1 MNPSVLRTLLA
12 TCVLPVFTLSCGQ
25 GTSVKVIEET
35 RQLERAPAPPA
46 TAVSSAERFGMG
58 ASAKPAVSGPAT
70 LPFAWSVP
78 EGWTEA
84 PSSQMRLVNLVPG
97 GDPRAECYLTV
108 LPGSGGGVEANVNR
122 WRNQMSLEP
131 LSSEEFAALPK
142 KPLLGEEAVYVEFD
156 GVYKG
161 MSGDQN
167 QPDFKMV
174 GLILGVNDSGVFVK
188 MYGPKDLIDR
198 ELAHFNV
205 FCDSLKIK
213 QTEAPAQGSS
223 EVHNHSEGLVL
234 QWTAPEDWKKSP
246 DRPMRA
252 VTYTMGTE
260 GKTQCYVSVFP
271 GNTGGLA
278 ANINRWAGQMGAAT
292 LDDAAIAALPAVTV
306 LGQPAPLVEFAGHF
320 TDTMNGTEIADGL
333 LLGVVATHGDQSIF
347 VKLVGPAAG
356 VAAQKDEFIA
366 FCESLRH

>member
-1 MNPSVLRTLLA
+1 MNSSLVRAVLALSM
-12 TCVLPVFTLSCGQ
+12 LPALILSCGQ
-25 GTSVKVIEET
+25 GNSVQVIEET
-35 RQLERAPAPPA
+35 RQLDRAPAPP
-46 TAVSSAERFGMG
+46 TAVSSAERFGMRTP
-58 ASAKPAVSGPAT
+58 AAPAVAGSSA
-70 LPFAWSVP
+70 LPFEWSVP

-97 GDPRAECYLTV
+97 GDSRAECYLTV

-131 LSSEEFAALPK
+131 LSAEEFAALPK

-174 GLILGVNDSGVFVK
+174 GLILGVRDSGVFVK
-188 MYGPKDLIDR
+188 MLGPKDLIDK
-198 ELAHFNV
+198 ELGRFHE
-205 FCDSLKIK
+205 FCESLKIK
-213 QTEAPAQGSS
+213 QAGTPAGSASEA
-223 EVHNHSEGLVL
+223 HNHSEELAL
-234 QWTAPEDWKKSP
+234 QWTAPEDWTKSP

-252 VTYTMGTE
+252 VTFTMGADGETE
-260 GKTQCYVSVFP
+260 CYVSVFP
-271 GNTGGLA
+271 GDTGGLE

-292 LDDAAIAALPAVTV
+292 LDEAAIASLPKVSV
-306 LGQPAPLVEFAGHF
+306 LGEPAPLVEFSGHF
-320 TDTMNGTEIADGL
+320 TDTMNGTEIADGH
-333 LLGVVATHGDQSIF
+333 LLGVVATHGGQSIF
-347 VKLVGPAAG
+347 IKLVGPAAE
-356 VAAQKDEFIA
+356 VAAQKEKFIA